1 MQKEAAKILIV
12 EAEPT
17 MAFILKKLITDM
29 GYSVCASV
37 VSGEES
43 IIEAEKHL
51 PDLVLM
57 DINLEGE
64 MDGIEAAEIIL
75 TKFGIPVIYATADGE
90 EETVNS
96 AKSTYPLGYILKPY
110 NNKTLTSTLV
120 IALSIREVEKRKN
133 QELQAAYDTIS
144 YQTKELIDSFKSA
157 KEIQSAIIP
166 TESEFKTHFPNFF
179 ILNMPKNNLGGDFF

>member
-12 EAEPT
+12 EDEPA

-43 IIEAEKHL
+43 IIEAEKHM

-75 TKFGIPVIYATADGE
+75 TKFGVPVIYATADGE

-96 AKSTYPLGYILKPY
+96 AKSTYPLG
-110 NNKTLTSTLV
+110 
-120 IALSIREVEKRKN
+120 
-133 QELQAAYDTIS
+133 
-144 YQTKELIDSFKSA
+144 
-157 KEIQSAIIP
+157 
-166 TESEFKTHFPNFF
+166 
-179 ILNMPKNNLGGDFF
+179 